1 MWNGRRPTSG
11 ICTGLDTRERYTT
24 TVCVWMYVYHLQIVD
39 SFYVVFTLILWQVDL
54 QCRVPGNGG
63 YYYPDHLPVLG
74 ELMCAC
80 SEHVLWPWDRELHSI
95 DDNLHI
101 AESRVSGCGQII

>member
-1 MWNGRRPTSG
+1 
-11 ICTGLDTRERYTT
+11 
-24 TVCVWMYVYHLQIVD
+24 MYVYHLQTVD

-80 SEHVLWPWDRELHSI
+80 SKHALWPWDGELHWPWDGELHSI

-101 AESRVSGCGQII
+101 TESRVSGCGQVI